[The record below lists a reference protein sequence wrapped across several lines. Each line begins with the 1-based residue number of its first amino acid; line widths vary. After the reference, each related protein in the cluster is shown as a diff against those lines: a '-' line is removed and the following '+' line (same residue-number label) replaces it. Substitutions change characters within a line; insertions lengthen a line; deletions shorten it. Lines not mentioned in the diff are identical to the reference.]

1 MNYKKYNDK
10 YVKYSFKCNK
20 EKEADI
26 IAFLDSKTDKSKFI
40 KRLILTYMEGKDNGK
55 M

>member
-20 EKEADI
+20 TKEADI
-26 IAFLDSKTDKSKFI
+26 IAFLDNVSDKSKFI
-40 KRLILTYMEGKDNGK
+40 KKLILTYFEVKDK
-55 M
+55 ED